1 MRSHPASNPADCRR
15 ARRGGA
21 MLESVFVL
29 LTFLALIIGVFD
41 IAQMLF
47 LHETLVERARNACR
61 YGAVNY
67 SDPLPIQNMVMF
79 GQPWT
84 PEGRTTGIFGLT
96 RSMVTVTRE
105 DVGTTEDRIV
115 VRISNYPFLMLS
127 PWIAG
132 HRTGHSI
139 VATMPTEVP

>member
-1 MRSHPASNPADCRR
+1 MRRNSASKSVERQR

-29 LTFLALIIGVFD
+29 LTFLALIIGIFD
-41 IAQMLF
+41 IGQMLF

-61 YGAVNY
+61 YGAVRCV
-67 SDPLPIQNMVMF
+67 DPLVVQNLVMF

-84 PEGRTTGIFGLT
+84 PEGKTTGIFGLT

-105 DVGTTEDRIV
+105 NVGTTEDRYV
-115 VRISNYPFLMLS
+115 VKISNYPFLMLS
-127 PWIAG
+127 PWLAG
-132 HRTGHSI
+132 RYTGRSI
-139 VATMPTEVP
+139 VASMSTEAP